1 MQKKGK
7 RAVKNRLEEN
17 SGKKGEKIILDLF
30 GTEILER
37 NVSKFG
43 TGAHVLIPKEHL
55 GKKIKII
62 IVNNIIE

>member
-62 IVNNIIE
+62 IEDDQDE